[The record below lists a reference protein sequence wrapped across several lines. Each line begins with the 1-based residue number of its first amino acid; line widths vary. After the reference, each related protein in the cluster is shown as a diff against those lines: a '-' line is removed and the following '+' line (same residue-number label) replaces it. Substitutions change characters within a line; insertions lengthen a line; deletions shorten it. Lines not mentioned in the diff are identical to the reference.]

1 MPFLF
6 FILLTLGGADASTWA
21 QALRAGQFDR
31 AGALLNA
38 LAARPRFGL
47 QPRDVEPARHL
58 ADLYSRGIGVP
69 YDPIAACTLA
79 NTAAIAATNT
89 TAADIQDPKAYHAR
103 LADADRLIAR
113 HCGGLSNED
122 QRAASLTIGCH
133 AFAMPEET
141 VQLGPHLVRIGR
153 AGIRVAETPGAT
165 VSKLHGCPLYVAA
178 VKTRSVEP
186 RVSVNGVSARHFVEV
201 LSWELHQP
209 AEATAGYALT
219 WRAYELQGNTFA
231 RRGQIEL
238 RRVAAWPHSP
248 AASDRET
255 RVTLEMDHA
264 GRVRWH
270 LEGRSPKR
278 GWLAPPE

>member
-153 AGIRVAETPGAT
+153 AGIRLADTPDAERPN
-165 VSKLHGCPLYVAA
+165 LLGCPLYVAG
-178 VKTRSVEP
+178 VRTSSVAPP
-186 RVSVNGVSARHFVEV
+186 RTSVGLTARHFVEV
-201 LSWELHQP
+201 LSWAHSREG
-209 AEATAGYALT
+209 AGGYVLT
-219 WRAYELQGNTFA
+219 WRAYELQGNIF
-231 RRGQIEL
+231 RPRGDIEL
-238 RRVAAWPHSP
+238 RRVAAWPHAP
-248 AASDRET
+248 AVSEAEN
-255 RVTLEMDHA
+255 RVILQMDHA
-264 GRVRWH
+264 RRVRWQF
-270 LEGRSPKR
+270 EGPSPKR